1 MLDIKI
7 NAKHHPDWDAAEFD
21 ESPRDTW
28 VDAMADNLMQD
39 RDMIIDA
46 IADSLDDAD
55 NRHLQAI
62 INGIAGREPLM
73 IIGAALFTL
82 VEDYC
87 HEIAERQWEA
97 LNE

>member
-1 MLDIKI
+1 MLDINI
-7 NAKHHPDWDAAEFD
+7 NAKNHPDWDAAEID

-28 VDAMADNLMQD
+28 VDAMTDNLMQD

-46 IADSLDDAD
+46 IADSLDDVD
-55 NRHLQAI
+55 NRYLQDV

-73 IIGAALFTL
+73 IIGAALFAL